1 MIALSDPTMSLETE
15 TSLSTLDSIIK
26 NSLSKASTHTKEVY
40 SQNPLTASE
49 VIEMAISRVLTL
61 AATVRPDGRPH
72 LAPTDFLAV
81 DGIFY
86 LGVDEATARYRNL
99 KQNPAVTV
107 MLADDRKRQ
116 AILGRKRQ
124 ISRHEFWNR
133 QAGFGGSEEEVR
145 LGHRRASRI
154 PAGESVY
161 LEGKIA
167 PKKYLDREIVQNQP
181 LIRSRGR
188 RFENTRFAR

>member
-1 MIALSDPTMSLETE
+1 MFLETE
-15 TSLSTLDSIIK
+15 TSLSSLDSIIK
-26 NSLSKASTHTKEVY
+26 NSLNKASTHTKGVY

-49 VIEMAISRVLTL
+49 VIEMANSRVLTL

-72 LAPTDFLAV
+72 LSPTDFVAV

-116 AILGRKRQ
+116 AILEGNAKFLDMNSGTAKR
-124 ISRHEFWNR
+124 
-133 QAGFGGSEEEVR
+133 V
-145 LGHRRASRI
+145 
-154 PAGESVY
+154 
-161 LEGKIA
+161 LEAQK
-167 PKKYLDREIVQNQP
+167 KKYGWVTDALAEFQP
-181 LIRSRGR
+181 VKV
-188 RFENTRFAR
+188 FTWKAK